1 MDFTPYQDYAVSA
14 LVVLAALI
22 IVMMLIRTIGSKV
35 RGKQGSRLGISE
47 YYEIDKTRRL
57 VLIRRDDAEHLVMIG
72 GPQDIVIE
80 PGIGLEEIAD
90 RRRPETPPQPEFIAR
105 RDDDDEKS
113 SVTPI
118 KPRPPKP
125 AIFGDRA
132 PNLRPVEREEPK
144 LDAIDPET
152 GLKK

>member
-1 MDFTPYQDYAVSA
+1 MDFTEYQEYAIYA
-14 LVVLAALI
+14 LVVLGVLI
-22 IVMMLIRTIGSKV
+22 LLLMLIRTIGSKV

-57 VLIRRDDAEHLVMIG
+57 VLIRRDDIEHLVMIG

-80 PGIGLEEIAD
+80 PGIGLEDVVAA
-90 RRRPETPPQPEFIAR
+90 RTPETPPQPEFVAR
-105 RDDDDEKS
+105 RDDDDNA

-118 KPRPPKP
+118 KPRPPRP
-125 AIFGDRA
+125 AVFGDRA

-144 LDAIDPET
+144 LDSIDPET
-152 GLKK
+152 GLKR

>member
-1 MDFTPYQDYAVSA
+1 MDLTQYQDYGVYA

-22 IVMMLIRTIGSKV
+22 VLMLLIRTIGSNV
-35 RGKQGSRLGISE
+35 RGKKGSRLGISE

-57 VLIRRDDAEHLVMIG
+57 VLIRRDDVEHLVMIG
-72 GPQDIVIE
+72 GPQDLVIE
-80 PGIGLEEIAD
+80 PRIGLEEVTAQ
-90 RRRPETPPQPEFIAR
+90 RQPETPHRPDFIAR
-105 RDDDDEKS
+105 RDDDEEA
-113 SVTPI
+113 SVPAI

-125 AIFGDRA
+125 AVFGDRA